1 MNIWIF
7 VPVNGKRKMPWALW
21 KGSYSFAGKRGNT
34 KINTV
39 SSSGFGDI
47 FKSILIYFFFTA
59 DEFQKSEIQ

>member
-1 MNIWIF
+1 MNIPIL

-39 SSSGFGDI
+39 SLSGFGNT
-47 FKSILIYFFFTA
+47 FNTILIFFFTA